1 MKKITF
7 IMAVMLGIFMSSA
20 QEQRNEYKERNQK
33 EHRKSNP
40 DGLKMRK
47 AHMANFSPEQLATL
61 QTKKMTL
68 ALDLTAAQQSK
79 VQKLNEAN
87 AKLRQEKMKGF
98 KAKKEGT
105 TLSSTERYEIAST
118 ILDHK
123 IVQKQEL
130 KKILSQEQYASW
142 EKMNKGREH
151 ASKKRMGKGKSHMR
165 PERKPRHK
173 E

>member
-123 IVQKQEL
+123 I
-130 KKILSQEQYASW
+130 LSQEQYASW

>member
-20 QEQRNEYKERNQK
+20 QEHSKEYKERNQK

-87 AKLRQEKMKGF
+87 AKLRQEKIKEF
-98 KAKKEGT
+98 KAKKEDT
-105 TLSSTERYEIAST
+105 QLSSEERYKRASS

-123 IVQKQEL
+123 IAQKQEM
-130 KKILSQEQYASW
+130 KKILSEDQYDTW
-142 EKMNKGREH
+142 LKQNKGREH
-151 ASKKRMGKGKSHMR
+151 GAKKRIGKRGSETRQDRKS
-165 PERKPRHK
+165 RHK